1 MHYDVVTL
9 GETMLR
15 LTPPGQQLIEQAHT
29 LEMHVGG
36 SESNV
41 AVGLARLG
49 WQVAWVSRLT
59 DNALGR
65 RIASALRAYG
75 VDTSHV
81 VWTPED
87 RIGTYYVEAGPSPR
101 GSTAIYDR
109 ANSAMSRMQ
118 PQDLPEGLFQSTK
131 PGLFHV
137 SGITLAIGQ
146 SAAQTAQS
154 AAQMAK
160 SAGWRVSFDVNYR
173 ATLWEPPIAAKT
185 CTSLIE
191 QADMV
196 FIAHRDA
203 VTLYSAP
210 TDPDEAVAY
219 MASRFPNGVLTLTLG
234 SQGAICHNPSSGI
247 HRCAAFPAQGRG
259 RVGGGDAF
267 VAGFLSAYIAT
278 QQVDDALAWGTAAA
292 AYKYTLSGD
301 IPLLDRQQVQDI
313 ITHGDRGSIR
323 R

>member
-1 MHYDVVTL
+1 MIYDVVTL

-15 LTPPGQQLIEQAHT
+15 LTPPNQQLIEQANT

-49 WQVAWVSRLT
+49 RRVAWVSRLT

-65 RIASALRAYG
+65 KVATAIRAQG

-81 VWTPED
+81 VWTQQD
-87 RIGTYYVEAGPSPR
+87 RIGTYYVEEGSAPR
-101 GSTAIYDR
+101 GSTVIYDR
-109 ANSAMSRMQ
+109 AGSAMSHMQ
-118 PQDLPEGLFQSTK
+118 PHEFPQGVFQSE
-131 PGLFHV
+131 GVFFV
-137 SGITLAIGQ
+137 SGITLAI
-146 SAAQTAQS
+146 SETAAQTALA
-154 AAQMAK
+154 AAQQAK

-267 VAGFLSAYIAT
+267 VAGFLSTYIET